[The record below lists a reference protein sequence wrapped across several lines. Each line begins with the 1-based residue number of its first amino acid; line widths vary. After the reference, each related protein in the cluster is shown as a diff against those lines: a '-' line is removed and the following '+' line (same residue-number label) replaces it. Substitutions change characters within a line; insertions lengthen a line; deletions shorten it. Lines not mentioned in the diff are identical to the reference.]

1 MWEWLKDPD
10 NERVLGLLGGAIA
23 FLWTAGW
30 GVWVYVHPSGSS
42 KSDRQPETPDKEST
56 GQTPSP
62 QRSFAIPKFPL
73 KIWAAGI
80 AVVAGVWF
88 GLQNASSP
96 AVTAAYK
103 VCMGQYESNCD
114 PHNLFVGCSEGVNM
128 WANRNCAKFNLTMT
142 GARAGDLCG
151 YSTANL
157 TCTLKPHY

>member
-42 KSDRQPETPDKEST
+42 KSDTHPEWPDREST
-56 GQTPSP
+56 SQTPSSR
-62 QRSFAIPKFPL
+62 RSFAIPKFPL
-73 KIWAAGI
+73 KIWAAGL
-80 AVVAGVWF
+80 AVVVGVWF
-88 GLQNASSP
+88 GLQNAALP
-96 AVTAAYK
+96 TVTATYK
-103 VCMGQYESNCD
+103 VCRGQYESNCD
-114 PHNLFVGCSEGVNM
+114 PHNLFVGCSEGVNT
-128 WANRNCAKFNLTMT
+128 WANRNCAKFNLAMT

-157 TCTLKPHY
+157 TCTLKPH